1 MSTLYTKS
9 KPTAD
14 KVGTALGKGYKK
26 TTKFLGTPA
35 GKKVMVGTATI
46 LAAGFIGA
54 EAGQL
59 VNAVGATDLFGS
71 SGGGD
76 LLRGGGGGGVDASSG
91 GGDFSSSDP
100 QAVQA
105 YNNMA
110 EQGRMNALSLI
121 DDTQYELVPAGSNS
135 LI

>member
-1 MSTLYTKS
+1 MSNLYTKS
-9 KPTAD
+9 KPTTD

-35 GKKVMVGTATI
+35 GKKVMIGTASL
-46 LAAGFIGA
+46 LAVGFIGK
-54 EAGQL
+54 EAGDL
-59 VNAVGATDLFGS
+59 VGAIGGTDLFG
-71 SGGGD
+71 
-76 LLRGGGGGGVDASSG
+76 GGGGADALAGGGSGVDALSG
-91 GGDFSSSDP
+91 GGDFNSSDP

-105 YNNMA
+105 YNDMA

-121 DDTQYELVPAGSNS
+121 DDTEYKLVPAGSDGG